1 MEKTIKLKSIRSKA
15 RIQIKRVA
23 IMYPSGN
30 TTAVVFDQNLEQ
42 DRQQLNDLTMSTW
55 SDNNPG
61 QPEIEQCC
69 FVTYPKDPLAIARVE
84 MFGGEFCG
92 NAARSVLSL
101 ITDNQDCQGL
111 IEVSGVDRPLEFL
124 TKNGIIEI
132 EMPLPTNKKVVKLV
146 KEGMVVQL
154 DGITQIV
161 VIDPESQNV
170 QSPREMLNR
179 LLKDKMYNLTEQP
192 AVGVSYYNTKTS
204 SAQFCVWVRNVN
216 TMFDET
222 ACGSGTCA
230 IGLTLA
236 TINKDNT
243 TITVRQPSG
252 ETIKTTA
259 LYRSEDNTIYRST
272 ISGKVTKLYDK
283 ELILS

>member
-1 MEKTIKLKSIRSKA
+1 MKNITKLKSTRSKA
-15 RIQIKRVA
+15 LTQIKRLA

-30 TTAVVFDQNLEQ
+30 TTAVVFDQNLKQ
-42 DRQQLNDLTMSTW
+42 DRQKLNDLIMNTW
-55 SDNNPG
+55 LNNNPG

-69 FVTYPKDPLAIARVE
+69 FVKRPKDPLAIARVE

-92 NAARSVLSL
+92 NAVRSVLSL

-124 TKNGIIEI
+124 TKNGVIEI
-132 EMPLPTNKKVVKLV
+132 EMPLPANKEVIKLI
-146 KEGMVVQL
+146 KEGMIVQL
-154 DGITQIV
+154 NGITQIV
-161 VIDPESQNV
+161 VIDPEVQNI
-170 QSPREMLNR
+170 QSPREMLKR
-179 LLKDKMYNLTEQP
+179 LLKSKKYNLTEQP
-192 AVGVSYYNTKTS
+192 AVGVSYYDTKTS

-236 TINKDNT
+236 TINKENT
-243 TITVRQPSG
+243 AVIVTQPSG
-252 ETIKTTA
+252 ETIKTTS
-259 LYRSEDNTIYRST
+259 LYKNNTVYKST

-283 ELILS
+283 ELTLL